1 MSATGNSA
9 ERFAAHETMG
19 ALCSCLGGDKEE
31 TQVNGSTTP
40 RKITKSP
47 LDEEFAKIVK
57 STLEQ
62 WHIEGVSIAVI
73 DGDNTFAEGY
83 GFAALP
89 DVPTKPDTLFWTGS
103 TTKSFTAAAASLLV
117 DDTENYPN
125 ITWTTPLSDLIR
137 DDFVLQDEYA
147 TRHITL
153 EDALSHRT
161 GLPGH
166 MLTLGREGTVRDVVR
181 SLRHLPMDKEIRST
195 WQYCNAMFIAVSLA
209 IEVTTG
215 EWLGDFLRKRIWEPL
230 GMNSTFFSLDD
241 ARKFAAS
248 SDTVLAQ
255 PYAWDEATQQSREV
269 PHCDGTLSG
278 AGAVISNVLD
288 YAKYIRSLIRQT
300 APLSK
305 AGHAALLKPRSFP
318 PQIIPHLSKQTL
330 YTLGLMTSTYRGETV
345 VFHPGGL
352 DGMTATM
359 IYFPERDWGVAVFAN
374 SAGPGRESLAWH
386 LIDEMLQVPQNER
399 IDLYNVVRE
408 KRAKVKEYLS
418 KSRERL
424 YPGVSSPGR
433 PPSLPLSEYMG
444 TFTHSAYPDLIIT
457 LISDDD
463 VPTLNAKITGSFH
476 GRLVLKHVTADY
488 FLAELF
494 ETLWGADPAM
504 VIKAEFHIS
513 PEGKV
518 DRFGAAVDYADMP
531 DTLIWFDKAA

>member
-1 MSATGNSA
+1 
-9 ERFAAHETMG
+9 MG
-19 ALCSCLGGDKEE
+19 ALCSCLGAREEE
-31 TQVNGSTTP
+31 TQVTGSITP
-40 RKITKSP
+40 RKIIESP
-47 LDEEFAKIVK
+47 LDDEFAKTVK

-62 WHIEGVSIAVI
+62 WHIEGVSVAVI

-89 DVPTKPDTLFWTGS
+89 DVPMQPDTLFWTGS

-181 SLRHLPMDKEIRST
+181 SLRHFPMDKEIRSA
-195 WQYCNAMFIAVSLA
+195 WQYCNAMFITVSHA

-230 GMNSTFFSLDD
+230 GMDSTFFSLDD

-248 SDTVLAQ
+248 GDTVLAQ
-255 PYAWDEATQQSREV
+255 PYAWHEATQQSREV
-269 PHCDGTLSG
+269 PHCEGTLSG

-300 APLSK
+300 GPLSK

-318 PQIIPHLSKQTL
+318 PQMIPHLSKQTL
-330 YTLGLMTSTYRGETV
+330 YTLGLMTSTYRGEAV

-374 SAGPGRESLAWH
+374 AAGPGRESLAWH

-399 IDLYNVVRE
+399 IDLYKVVRE
-408 KRAKVKEYLS
+408 KRETTKEYFS

-424 YPGVSSPGR
+424 YPGVPSPGR
-433 PPSLPLSEYMG
+433 PLSLPLAEYTG
-444 TFTHSAYPDLIIT
+444 TFTHPAYPDFIIT
-457 LISDDD
+457 LSSDDE
-463 VPTLNAKITGSFH
+463 PTLNAKITGSFYA
-476 GRLVLKHVTADY
+476 RLALEHVTADY
-488 FLAELF
+488 FLAELY

-504 VIKAEFHIS
+504 VIKAEFHVNA
-513 PEGKV
+513 EGEV

>member
-1 MSATGNSA
+1 
-9 ERFAAHETMG
+9 
-19 ALCSCLGGDKEE
+19 
-31 TQVNGSTTP
+31 
-40 RKITKSP
+40 
-47 LDEEFAKIVK
+47 
-57 STLEQ
+57 
-62 WHIEGVSIAVI
+62 
-73 DGDNTFAEGY
+73 
-83 GFAALP
+83 
-89 DVPTKPDTLFWTGS
+89 
-103 TTKSFTAAAASLLV
+103 LLV
-117 DDTENYPN
+117 DDTENYPD

-181 SLRHLPMDKEIRST
+181 SLRHLPMDKEIRSA
-195 WQYCNAMFIAVSLA
+195 WQYCNAMFITVSHA
-209 IEVTTG
+209 IEVATG

-230 GMNSTFFSLDD
+230 NMNSTFFSLDD

-248 SDTVLAQ
+248 GDTVLAQ

-269 PHCDGTLSG
+269 PHCEGTLSG

-318 PQIIPHLSKQTL
+318 PQMIPHLSKQTL

-374 SAGPGRESLAWH
+374 AAGPGRESLAWH
-386 LIDEMLQVPQNER
+386 LIDEMLHVPKDER
-399 IDLYNVVRE
+399 IDLYNV
-408 KRAKVKEYLS
+408 
-418 KSRERL
+418 
-424 YPGVSSPGR
+424 
-433 PPSLPLSEYMG
+433 
-444 TFTHSAYPDLIIT
+444 
-457 LISDDD
+457 
-463 VPTLNAKITGSFH
+463 
-476 GRLVLKHVTADY
+476 
-488 FLAELF
+488 
-494 ETLWGADPAM
+494 
-504 VIKAEFHIS
+504 
-513 PEGKV
+513 
-518 DRFGAAVDYADMP
+518 
-531 DTLIWFDKAA
+531 

>member
-1 MSATGNSA
+1 
-9 ERFAAHETMG
+9 MG

-31 TQVNGSTTP
+31 TQINGSTTP
-40 RKITKSP
+40 RKITQSP
-47 LDEEFAKIVK
+47 LDEEFAKIVQ

-62 WHIEGVSIAVI
+62 WHIEGISIAVI
-73 DGDNTFAEGY
+73 DGDNTFSEGY
-83 GFAALP
+83 GLAALP
-89 DVPTKPDTLFWTGS
+89 DIPVKPDTLFWTGS

-117 DDTENYPN
+117 DDTENYPD

-181 SLRHLPMDKEIRST
+181 SLRHLPMDKEIRSA
-195 WQYCNAMFIAVSLA
+195 WQYCNAMFITVSHA

-230 GMNSTFFSLDD
+230 GMDSTFFSLDD
-241 ARKFAAS
+241 ARKYAAS
-248 SDTVLAQ
+248 GDTVLAQ

-269 PHCDGTLSG
+269 PHCEGTLSG

-288 YAKYIRSLIRQT
+288 YAKYIRALIRQT

-318 PQIIPHLSKQTL
+318 PQMIPHLNKQTL

-374 SAGPGRESLAWH
+374 AAGPGRESLAWH

-424 YPGVSSPGR
+424 YPGVATQGR
-433 PPSLPLSEYMG
+433 PLSLPLAEYTG
-444 TFTHSAYPDLIIT
+444 TFTHPAYPDLIIT
-457 LISDDD
+457 LPCEDELI
-463 VPTLNAKITGSFH
+463 LNAKITGSFH

-488 FLAELF
+488 FLAELY
-494 ETLWGADPAM
+494 ETFWAVDPAM
-504 VIKAEFHIS
+504 VIKAEFHVNV
-513 PEGKV
+513 EGKV